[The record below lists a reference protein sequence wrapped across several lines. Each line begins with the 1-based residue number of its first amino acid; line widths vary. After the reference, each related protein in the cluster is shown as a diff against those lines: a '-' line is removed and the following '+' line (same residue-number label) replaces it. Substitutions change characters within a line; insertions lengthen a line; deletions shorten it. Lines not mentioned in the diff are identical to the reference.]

1 MREVKDHPI
10 MRALSIKQPF
20 AELIARGDKTKELRS
35 RNTSHRGPLLV
46 VASKA
51 PDRGAL
57 TAAAIDPST
66 LVYGHAVC
74 VVDLVDVEETD
85 DGYAYVLAR
94 PRRVDPVP
102 VTGSLA
108 FYNVDDGLVRVN
120 GASAQLPAP
129 PPPAPPARVSSPRL
143 AQKTEAPFPAL
154 DAPEW
159 TSAHARYWA
168 EELSRQGPLDEVAG
182 LSRAL
187 GDARVD
193 LNPHQ
198 IDAALFALASPLAKG
213 ALLADEV
220 GLGKTIEA
228 GLVLAQKWAE
238 RKRRILLA
246 VPATLRK
253 QWQNELKEKFYLP
266 SLILDTPTVRRLE
279 KERGGDPF
287 DAGTQIVIA
296 SHDLVARLS
305 DRIARVPWDLAVVD
319 EAHRLRGLATES
331 KRALAIL
338 GAIEGAEKRVL
349 LTATPLQNRLDELW
363 ALVQF
368 VDPQLFGPK
377 ETFVLQYAKTRE
389 DREGAFDELRERLR
403 PVVKR
408 TLRNDVREFIRY
420 TNRIA
425 HTYDFE
431 PSEAEQRLYGVVSEY
446 LKEKDLAALPKGQ
459 RQLMVMIL
467 RKLLASS
474 SRAIGTTLGKL
485 ESRLRGTLPKE
496 ASEPLAILADDYET
510 AEDDAE
516 ESGTEDIA
524 SNDLA
529 EGAAP
534 EAKAVAA
541 EADKLASFVA
551 LAGSIGRD
559 AKASALVQALPDI
572 FRETVDKGGARKV
585 VIFTESRQTQAVL
598 QEILEAEGYEGR
610 LLLMNGEN
618 KDPISRKAYV
628 SWKERHKQNLA
639 QVASGNAQ
647 ADMKAA
653 IVEAFREEGEI
664 LLATESAAEGVN
676 LQFCSVIINYDLP
689 WNPQRIEQ
697 RIGRCHRY
705 GQKNDVL
712 VVNFA
717 NSKNAA
723 DKRVLELLDQKFG
736 LFNGV
741 FGASDAVLGSIQ
753 DGFNLANDITRILQ
767 ETRTTDEIHAAF
779 DALQSRL
786 AEHITRAK
794 DAAKQK
800 VLDHFDADVARTLQ
814 VTHDEARKNLD
825 AGQRMLLGLAEVGL
839 RGKIEL
845 EDASFRVLEGIH
857 AGEYHLDWRRAEEG
871 GIVHFR
877 PSHPLAEGLVHETL
891 AGPAFSGELSV
902 AYQPSVA
909 ALQALR
915 GRPLNLAVERFSIS
929 TLGRQEDHVVV
940 AAEVDGVP
948 MEPEVAR
955 KIFEVPG
962 SFVESA
968 AAEAVPA
975 SLKKVLDSRCMALG
989 AEAEARAAMYY
1000 ERGVRQIDARLDDVR
1015 TSVQLEI
1022 DAIGAQIK
1030 AVQQQREKAQT
1041 LDERLACEAEQ
1052 KRLQRERRRLEQE
1065 RFSKQDELD
1074 EERNRLVDAL
1084 KDKKDDRKTERRAAF
1099 WARVRVCG

>member
-1 MREVKDHPI
+1 

-20 AELIARGDKTKELRS
+20 AELIARGEKTREYRS
-35 RNTSHRGPLLV
+35 RTMSHRGPLLV
-46 VASKA
+46 VASKVA
-51 PDRGAL
+51 DRAALSASKLDPD
-57 TAAAIDPST
+57 S

-74 VVDLVDVEETD
+74 IVDVVDVEETD

-94 PRRVDPVP
+94 PRRVEPEPVL
-102 VTGSLA
+102 GSLSL
-108 FYNVDDGLVRVN
+108 YTVDDARIRETGDTVQRP
-120 GASAQLPAP
+120 APAP
-129 PPPAPPARVSSPRL
+129 PPPEARVSGPRL
-143 AQKTEAPFPAL
+143 PREPETPPYPEI
-154 DAPEW
+154 DAPDW
-159 TSAHARYWA
+159 TEAHARYWA

-198 IDAALFALASPLAKG
+198 IDAALFALSSPLAKG

-253 QWQNELKEKFYLP
+253 QWQNELQEKFYLP
-266 SLILDTPTVRRLE
+266 SEILDTPTVRRLE
-279 KERGGDPF
+279 KQRGGDPF
-287 DAGTQIVIA
+287 DAGTKIVIA
-296 SHDLVARLS
+296 SHDLVARLA
-305 DRIARVPWDLAVVD
+305 DRISRVPWDLVIVD
-319 EAHRLRGLATES
+319 EAHRLRGLATDS

-338 GAIEGAEKRVL
+338 SAIEGAEKRVL
-349 LTATPLQNRLDELW
+349 LTATPLQNRLEELW
-363 ALVQF
+363 ALIQF

-377 ETFVLQYAKTRE
+377 ETFVLQYAKA
-389 DREGAFDELRERLR
+389 REGREEAFDELRERLR

-408 TLRNDVREFIRY
+408 TLRNDVTAFIRY
-420 TNRIA
+420 TKRIA

-431 PSEAEQRLYGVVSEY
+431 PSEAEQRLYEVVSEY

-485 ESRLRGTLPKE
+485 ASRLRGTLPQE
-496 ASEPLAILADDYET
+496 AEGPLAIVADDYET
-510 AEDDAE
+510 AEDEAE
-516 ESGTEDIA
+516 ELEG
-524 SNDLA
+524 A
-529 EGAAP
+529 EAAAP
-534 EAKAVAA
+534 EPAPPSAAGAKAVAA

-551 LAGSIGRD
+551 LADSIGRD
-559 AKASALVQALPDI
+559 AKAAELVRALPEI
-572 FRETVDKGGARKV
+572 FRETVEKGGARKV
-585 VIFTESRQTQAVL
+585 VIFTESRQTQNVL

-618 KDPISRKAYV
+618 KDPISRKAYTA
-628 SWKERHKQNLA
+628 WKERHKANLA
-639 QVASGNAQ
+639 QVSGGNPQ

-676 LQFCSVIINYDLP
+676 LQFCSVVINYDLP

-717 NSKNAA
+717 SSKNAA

-753 DGFNLANDITRILQ
+753 DGFNLASDITQILQ
-767 ETRTTDEIHAAF
+767 EARTTEEIHAAF

-786 AEHITRAK
+786 AEHITREKDVAK
-794 DAAKQK
+794 RK

-814 VTHDEARKNLD
+814 VTHEQARKNLD
-825 AGQRMLLGLAEVGL
+825 AGQRMLLGLVEVGK
-839 RGKIEL
+839 RGEVEV
-845 EDASFRVLEGIH
+845 EDASFRVLEGLH
-857 AGEYHLDWRRAEEG
+857 AGDYHLDWRVAEEG
-871 GIVHFR
+871 AIVHFR
-877 PSHPLAEGLVHETL
+877 PSHPLAEGLVQETL
-891 AGPAFSGELSV
+891 GKPCFSGDLEV
-902 AYQPSVA
+902 AYQPNVA
-909 ALQALR
+909 AVQGLR
-915 GRPLNLAVERFSIS
+915 GRRVNLAVERFTIS
-929 TLGRQEDHVVV
+929 TLGRNEDHVVV

-948 MEPEVAR
+948 VEPDVAK
-955 KIFEVPG
+955 KIFELPG
-962 SFVESA
+962 RFVEHASS
-968 AAEAVPA
+968 EPLPA
-975 SLKKVLDSRCMALG
+975 PLKKALDSRCMALG

-1000 ERGVRQIDARLDDVR
+1000 ERGVRQIDARIQDVR
-1015 TSVQLEI
+1015 ASVQIEI
-1022 DAIGAQIK
+1022 DGLAAEIEALK
-1030 AVQQQREKAQT
+1030 RQRDAAPT
-1041 LDERLACEAEQ
+1041 LAERLA
-1052 KRLQRERRRLEQE
+1052 LDDERSKLRAAWRGLEQG
-1065 RFSKQDELD
+1065 RFSKQEELD
-1074 EERNRLVDAL
+1074 DERDRLVDAL
-1084 KDKKDDRKTERRAAF
+1084 REKKDDRKVERRAAF
-1099 WARVRVCG
+1099 WAHVRVCG